1 MEKKRTLNLFTRIV
15 VSGLVVILASLPIYQ
30 FPNLPIYQTVEAHP
44 ILRFG
49 SGQALQN
56 PSDPQPDPSWIKSIY
71 YGAVPPDNPDGH
83 VLVFVHGYR
92 GVADNWWTTTP
103 YDELNDMYIMAY
115 QAGYRT
121 AFVSLGGPDGSE
133 TGSMWDNGEV
143 LRWQLSIIASH
154 YGVDTLDVVAHSK
167 GGVDAEAAV
176 VHFGGWH
183 QVRHVF
189 TLGSPHHGTELVDLL
204 YSDWAGWL
212 ARLLGLQDE
221 ATYTLQTGY
230 MEVFRSLTDPMAA
243 TQDVIYYRA
252 AGTDTGP
259 QFSGLWL
266 SGLYLSLFCPNDGAV
281 TVASTELPG
290 AHTLFI
296 GPYHHFN
303 IFLGHTALPW
313 IDGALNGEEPNRHR
327 LYLPL
332 VATDVTPEP
341 PSRSRVI
348 LRGGWLS
355 GTVTETVPIESG
367 ALKVTFDLMVPS
379 DTVTAT
385 LTAPD
390 ALPRPLEVVPPT
402 GDWLFGQVWHLV
414 YVEGDPVAGEWVFI
428 INSPEESAYLLV
440 VVIESP
446 LEVTLRGWP
455 EGTMRPGDSLSL
467 DVEVSHPVGQPF
479 IRRIEGRVTRA
490 LPMGSKEQGSK
501 GAREQGSIEEV
512 GQDAIL
518 PYGEQGS
525 IEEVG
530 QDAILPYG
538 EQGSIHL
545 CTSAPQHPC
554 SESTFALPEKEGI
567 YVVSA
572 TVTGE
577 MPDGMPFERSFVRS
591 LAVVKPETLRGGPTL
606 LDK

>member
-1 MEKKRTLNLFTRIV
+1 MKPFTRIV
-15 VSGLVVILASLPIYQ
+15 VWGIVAILASALLIGV
-30 FPNLPIYQTVEAHP
+30 LSVEAHP
-44 ILRFG
+44 NPSRAG
-49 SGQALQN
+49 LQN
-56 PSDPQPDPSWIKSIY
+56 PPDPQPDPSWIKSIY
-71 YGAVPPDNPDGH
+71 YGAVPPENPDGP

-92 GVADNWWTTTP
+92 GTADNWWTITP
-103 YDELNDMYIMAY
+103 QDELNDMYIMAY

-121 AFVSLGGPDGSE
+121 AFVSLGGPDGSQ
-133 TGSMWDNGEV
+133 TGSMWANGEV
-143 LRWQLSIIASH
+143 LRWQLGIIALH
-154 YGVDTLDVVAHSK
+154 YGVDSLDVVAHSK
-167 GGVDAEAAV
+167 GGVDAQAYV
-176 VHFGGWH
+176 VHFGGWRL
-183 QVRHVF
+183 VRHVF
-189 TLGSPHHGTELVDLL
+189 TLGSPHHGTELADLL
-204 YSDWAGWL
+204 YSVWGGWL

-230 MEVFRSLTDPMAA
+230 MQVFRSLTDPIAA

-259 QFSGLWL
+259 KYSGLWL
-266 SGLYLSLFCPNDGAV
+266 SGMYLSLFGPNDGAV

-290 AHTLFI
+290 AQTLFI
-296 GPYHHFN
+296 RAYHHLN

-313 IDGALNGEEPNRHR
+313 IDGALNGEQPYPYQIH
-327 LYLPL
+327 LPL
-332 VATDVTPEP
+332 VTGSATPEP
-341 PSRSRVI
+341 PSRSQVI
-348 LRGGWLS
+348 LRGGALT
-355 GTVTETVPIESG
+355 GAVTQTVPIESG
-367 ALKVTFDLMVPS
+367 AFKVIFDLMVPS

-402 GDWLFGQVWHLV
+402 GDWLFGQLWHLA
-414 YVEGDPVAGEWVFI
+414 YAEDNPLPGEWVFT

-440 VVIESP
+440 AMIESP
-446 LEVTLRGWP
+446 LEVALRGWP

-467 DVEVSHPVGQPF
+467 NVEASHPVGQPLV
-479 IRRIEGRVTRA
+479 RRVEGRVSRA
-490 LPMGSKEQGSK
+490 LPMGSKEQGSR
-501 GAREQGSIEEV
+501 GAGEQGSTDEV

-518 PYGEQGS
+518 PYEEQGSRGAGEQGS
-525 IEEVG
+525 TEEVG

-554 SESTFALPEKEGI
+554 SESTSALPEKEGI
-567 YVVSA
+567 YVLSA

-577 MPDGMPFERSFVRS
+577 MPDGTPFERSFVRS
-591 LAVVKPETLRGGPTL
+591 LAVVRPETLRGGPTL

>member
-1 MEKKRTLNLFTRIV
+1 LVRSELAGEESKNVEAERSMKLPTRIV
-15 VSGLVVILASLPIYQ
+15 VLGLVVILASALLIGV
-30 FPNLPIYQTVEAHP
+30 LTVEACPEPGRRAHP
-44 ILRFG
+44 N
-49 SGQALQN
+49 LQN
-56 PSDPQPDPSWIKSIY
+56 PPDPQPDPLWIKSIY
-71 YGAVPPDNPDGH
+71 YGAVPPENPDGP

-92 GVADNWWTTTP
+92 GTADNWWTTTP
-103 YDELNDMYIMAY
+103 YHELNDMYIMAY

-143 LRWQLSIIASH
+143 LRWQLGIIASH
-154 YGVDTLDVVAHSK
+154 YGVDALDVVAHSK
-167 GGVDAEAAV
+167 GGVDAQAYV
-176 VHFGGWH
+176 VHFGGWRL
-183 QVRHVF
+183 VRHVF
-189 TLGSPHHGTELVDLL
+189 TLGSPHHGTELADLL

-230 MEVFRSLTDPMAA
+230 MEVFRALTDPMVA

-266 SGLYLSLFCPNDGAV
+266 SGLYLSLFGPNDGAV

-296 GPYHHFN
+296 EPYHHLN

-313 IDGALNGEEPNRHR
+313 IDGALNGEEPNRHQV
-327 LYLPL
+327 YLPL
-332 VATDVTPEP
+332 VTADVIPES
-341 PSRSRVI
+341 PSHSEVI
-348 LRGGWLS
+348 LRGGWVS
-355 GTVTETVPIESG
+355 DTVTETIPIESG

-390 ALPRPLEVVPPT
+390 ALPCSLEVVPPT

-414 YVEGDPVAGEWVFI
+414 YVEDNPVAGEWMFT

-440 VVIESP
+440 AMVESP
-446 LEVTLRGWP
+446 LEVALRGWP
-455 EGTMRPGDSLSL
+455 EGMMRPGDSLFL
-467 DVEVSHPVGQPF
+467 NAEASHPVGQPVV
-479 IRRIEGRVTRA
+479 RCIEGQVTRA
-490 LPMGSKEQGSK
+490 LPTGSK
-501 GAREQGSIEEV
+501 GAGVQGSSQT
-512 GQDAIL
+512 GTIL
-518 PYGEQGS
+518 S
-525 IEEVG
+525 CTS
-530 QDAILPYG
+530 ARL
-538 EQGSIHL
+538 HL
-545 CTSAPQHPC
+545 CTS
-554 SESTFALPEKEGI
+554 ALPEKEGI

-577 MPDGMPFERSFVRS
+577 MPDGMPFERSFVHS
-591 LAVVKPETLRGGPTL
+591 LAVAKPETLRGEATL
-606 LDK
+606 LDR